1 MRAFYLALLTCLTC
15 APALAE
21 QGPNIALQVGG
32 ETGVKAGNLMALSRR
47 VFDIARADKDAHGM
61 ITAARLRKKAGLQ
74 EQERAGEDEGGSAH
88 TGEGGGVLT
97 WQAMLQEAVKRAAGD
112 ETIAGL
118 AEDLRA
124 EKSKGVVNGAIY
136 SKARVKPRG
145 KRRYRNLAFEGGR
158 FAEVYSEGR
167 GDANLDMFIYDQ
179 AGHLV
184 CSQTD
189 PSNISQCGWTPSFT
203 GPFTVVI
210 ENKSDATVSYA
221 LMTN

>member
-1 MRAFYLALLTCLTC
+1 MRVLHLALVFGLLA
-15 APALAE
+15 APAMAE
-21 QGPNIALQVGG
+21 QAPNISP
-32 ETGVKAGNLMALSRR
+32 ETGAKAQNLMALSRR
-47 VFDIARADKDAHGM
+47 VFDIARADSDALGM

-74 EQERAGEDEGGSAH
+74 ETGRAGEDEGGGAH
-88 TGEGGGVLT
+88 TAEGGDVLT
-97 WQAMLQEAVKRAAGD
+97 WQAMLEEAVKRSAGD

-179 AGHLV
+179 SGHLV

-210 ENKSDATVSYA
+210 ENKSDVTASYA

>member
-1 MRAFYLALLTCLTC
+1 MRVFHLALLACLLGT
-15 APALAE
+15 PAMAD
-21 QGPNIALQVGG
+21 QAPNISPK
-32 ETGVKAGNLMALSRR
+32 TGAEAGNLMALSRR
-47 VFDIARADKDAHGM
+47 VFDIARADNDAHGM

-74 EQERAGEDEGGSAH
+74 EQDRAGEDDGGGDH
-88 TGEGGGVLT
+88 TGEASGLLT
-97 WQAMLQEAVKRAAGD
+97 WQAMLDEAVKRSVGD
-112 ETIAGL
+112 ETIADL

-124 EKSKGVVNGAIY
+124 QKSKGVVNGAIY

-145 KRRYRNLAFEGGR
+145 KRRYRNIAFAGGR

-167 GDANLDMFIYDQ
+167 GDANLDMFIYDGS
-179 AGHLV
+179 GHLV

-210 ENKSDATVSYA
+210 ENKSDVTASYA